1 MIIFFIFGEFMYI
14 RDYTFKET
22 THCFLFILTSL
33 CAVFINY
40 TLRGVW
46 SYNLIK
52 LDQFKGWNMVSKSVI
67 IMYLFSFMFYFFK
80 YKNKDNFGLKSKE
93 LKKCILFFSGLIN
106 ILFFHY
112 FIYFYK

>member
-1 MIIFFIFGEFMYI
+1 MYI
-14 RDYTFKET
+14 SDYTFKET

-52 LDQFKGWNMVSKSVI
+52 LDRLKGWYLVSKAVV

-93 LKKCILFFSGLIN
+93 LKKCVLFFSGFVNIIFFIWFVHIN
-106 ILFFHY
+106 
-112 FIYFYK
+112 K